1 MQLQTNLGTTWII
14 NTKYLECKKKTL
26 PERNWKDRKKYF
38 LLALNDVEDI
48 NKLTTEEA
56 GLTANAAI
64 KQQDSEQKFRK
75 EMAEK
80 LGESF
85 ENL

>member
-1 MQLQTNLGTTWII
+1 M
-14 NTKYLECKKKTL
+14 ECKKKTL

-38 LLALNDVEDI
+38 LLALNNVEDI